1 MWNDLGMTED
11 NHMLGSLVYNSSI
24 VITPRSLMTS
34 YTAEHAIFMK
44 SHPQKIK
51 GEKKEK
57 EKRKLI
63 KPVIV

>member
-11 NHMLGSLVYNSSI
+11 NHMLGLLVYNSSI
-24 VITPRSLMTS
+24 VTTPRSLMTS

-51 GEKKEK
+51 GGKKRKRKKE
-57 EKRKLI
+57 
-63 KPVIV
+63 VN